1 MTPLHIL
8 WPLQQ
13 QNSVE
18 MMIGDVRTAS
28 PTKLIGREGKSFG
41 IATTR
46 ERDFVIE
53 PSILQI

>member
-8 WPLQQ
+8 WPLQQQ

-28 PTKLIGREGKSFG
+28 PTKLIGREGKSFVELQ
-41 IATTR
+41 R
-46 ERDFVIE
+46 ERE
-53 PSILQI
+53 TL

>member
-28 PTKLIGREGKSFG
+28 PTKLIGREGKSFVELQ
-41 IATTR
+41 R

>member
-8 WPLQQ
+8 WPLLQ

-28 PTKLIGREGKSFG
+28 PTKLIGREGKSFVELQ
-41 IATTR
+41 R
-46 ERDFVIE
+46 ERE
-53 PSILQI
+53 TL